1 VDSKKRA
8 TLKDVALLAETSVGT
23 VSNVLNRPAYVNEDL
38 RKRVLLAMR
47 LLKFE
52 PTLEARKYRKGR
64 AINVGLVL
72 ADMSNPFFTS
82 ISVSAESETR
92 NINAGLVM
100 CHSDE
105 DVEREAQNIE
115 LLIQHRVQGIILA
128 PVANTTQNFKKLLE
142 RNFPVV
148 LVDRVPAKFSGCSV
162 TSDDFEGGRIAGE
175 HFKELGFKKIALL
188 SNPSKSEKMKQR
200 IAGFQGSFKG
210 VDGEVTFELIKIEN
224 WSFAEGVVAGNVIAK
239 RATKDL
245 PRAIFCANDLVAMGL
260 LQSLQ
265 RAKID
270 VPGEIAIMGFD
281 DIEAASEVTIP
292 ITTLRQPLDELG
304 RLAMRLLYE
313 EISQMGNH
321 VHTQQMLSPELII
334 RESTKG
340 S

>member
-1 VDSKKRA
+1 MDSKKRA
-8 TLKDVALLAETSVGT
+8 TLRDVALLAETSVGT
-23 VSNVLNRPAYVNEDL
+23 VSNVLNRPAYVNDDL

-52 PTLEARKYRKGR
+52 PTLKARKYRKGR

-100 CHSDE
+100 CHSAE

-128 PVANTTQNFKKLLE
+128 PVANTNQNFKKLVQ

-148 LVDRVPAKFSGCSV
+148 LVDRVPTKFTGCSV
-162 TSDDFEGGRIAGE
+162 TTDDFEGGRIAGE
-175 HFKELGFKKIALL
+175 HFKDLGFKKIALL

-200 IAGFQGSFKG
+200 IAGFHEAFEG
-210 VDGEVTFELIKIEN
+210 VDSGVTCELIKIEN
-224 WSFAEGVVAGNVIAK
+224 WSFADGVAAGNAIAK
-239 RATKDL
+239 RAKEDL

-270 VPGEIAIMGFD
+270 VPSEIAIMGFD
-281 DIEAASEVTIP
+281 DIHAASEVSIP

-313 EISQMGNH
+313 EISQTGEH
-321 VHTQQMLSPELII
+321 VHIQRMLSPELVI

-340 S
+340 G